1 MTALLLPLKAE
12 MHQLILKSPTSH
24 IRGVGLLPQCEE
36 GAGVS
41 SMTPRDMIIHQ
52 QTPKKIRSSRGDD
65 GTAET
70 DSPRCFDAFIDQFGG
85 FAKHRSPQVFARAQV
100 GCVQG
105 AQGRI
110 NRWVA
115 ERIFLH
121 LVASVGILHEGILF
135 FPVLRVSSKIH
146 YNFVHKFNS
155 QTGNGIFVVFGCT
168 SEFVRSWRKK
178 PSFRRLTTDYTD
190 MHR

>member
-1 MTALLLPLKAE
+1 L
-12 MHQLILKSPTSH
+12 
-24 IRGVGLLPQCEE
+24 
-36 GAGVS
+36 
-41 SMTPRDMIIHQ
+41 
-52 QTPKKIRSSRGDD
+52 
-65 GTAET
+65 
-70 DSPRCFDAFIDQFGG
+70 
-85 FAKHRSPQVFARAQV
+85 PQVFPRTQ
-100 GCVQG
+100 GGRVQG

-110 NRWVA
+110 NRRVA

-135 FPVLRVSSKIH
+135 FPVLRVSLKIH